1 MAKFILQV
9 GNVKLEKMLASS
21 LLHEIMGVYQCFAG
35 PVGFPPYP
43 AFFVV
48 TILVS
53 LNKGL
58 HCTQLQLLAP
68 LTSQSLLMVL
78 SA

>member
-1 MAKFILQV
+1 
-9 GNVKLEKMLASS
+9 MLASS

-53 LNKGL
+53 LNEGL

-68 LTSQSLLMVL
+68 LTSQSYQLIPPIEKGFV
-78 SA
+78 